1 MNRRPLGGALL
12 DGTVDGGIWYNG
24 TDSDILFDII
34 VMRKFCVFIA
44 SGFGI
49 GLVVPFAP
57 GTFGS
62 IPGVALAYATT
73 LLPLGLQIPVCT
85 ALALLAIPF
94 CGVAER
100 ALGIKD
106 DGRITADEWML
117 YPIALVGI
125 PLWDLPWWSMLLF
138 FCVVRAIDIIKPWPA
153 RSLQAIPGGR
163 GVVVDDF
170 IANLYSLALNWILV
184 CVLF

>member
-1 MNRRPLGGALL
+1 MN
-12 DGTVDGGIWYNG
+12 
-24 TDSDILFDII
+24 
-34 VMRKFCVFIA
+34 KFCVFVA
-44 SGFGI
+44 TGFGL
-49 GLVVPFAP
+49 GLFAPFAP

-62 IPGVALAYATT
+62 LPGVALAYATT
-73 LLPLGLQIPVCT
+73 ELPLWLQIPVCT

-125 PLWDLPWWSMLLF
+125 PLWDLPWWSMMLF
-138 FCVVRAIDIIKPWPA
+138 FCVVRAIDIIKPWPC
-153 RSLQAIPGGR
+153 RGLQSIPGGR
-163 GVVVDDF
+163 GIVIDDF
-170 IANLYSLALNWILV
+170 FANLYSLAIDWAIVFLI
-184 CVLF
+184 FR